1 MAGKIRFENTETA
14 QLYGNE
20 VYVYKHKGYAAG
32 ICHGVKDGDEKC
44 KNEMADF
51 LSKQIAW
58 NCVLIPV
65 PQHTGKAEYTL
76 DIANKIKER
85 IGNIYNIQISDILEC
100 DERPTLYE
108 QKQKII
114 EKTSSSFTEE
124 EISNLNTGNIRIKQG
139 CEIPKQN
146 QNVYILDNVISTGK
160 TYEEIKKLI
169 PGSYPLIFAASKKYI
184 ENINLKMD
192 NISDY
197 INNHYEEDKQ
207 IKQFSDSLTTS
218 EQLKLKQ
225 LWMYEDDNFTVNRN
239 TLSFDG
245 KKINIGNYLKLILRN
260 NIDRIENPLDYD
272 NKDVLNDH
280 CKYIQSLRNKWA
292 QTVDYPLKKEDE
304 IKASQYYFESNYI
317 YSQDKNLWERIED
330 EATIKYPND
339 FESVNKLLN
348 DYKEKYNNCKKIVK
362 NTLSN
367 YVDKENGPY
376 ELLKYLR
383 VEKELNSDDI
393 KSQIISTY
401 INTSDNEIN
410 EKILLKNTLSFFE
423 NENDY
428 SEIMDNFDFMLMDKK
443 DKEMELENWK
453 KEQEYNEKAFIYE
466 SGKLIKFNDYEDK
479 NNFQY
484 CEIGNNNYDI
494 EKIGTNFNIY
504 LEKNK
509 LCTCSDIKSVKTFL
523 IKENEEFFQTELS
536 KLYTDYS
543 EDPKLYSEHSE
554 NKEQLPEI
562 LFNKLSSRTDVWF
575 KNQNKTVKD
584 MLDYIIKIQGADFT
598 VKEYADNSLYI
609 QGYDNGLKP
618 RGKMN
623 LSEADITYLYK
634 NKESFSN
641 KWIEKIE
648 NHIENQYQYYK
659 KNFYDANNPEE
670 LLRDAKK
677 FWNEGQRRAMEEII
691 KNSNKKIE
699 IKPVTLEN
707 KQQNYG
713 LKSDTKNFLMN
724 VSHQKSDMFPAF
736 DIIEFS
742 KYASKEQDE
751 KVRSFSRKAD
761 FNYINDLLN
770 LQKLI
775 YTKDFKEHLL
785 NIRKERNITQVEI
798 NNKTFKDSCNNM
810 IMNNP
815 VNSIKEIECS
825 ITENLSDKEIESV
838 VKQTNDFIKNKSEEN
853 ISTKN
858 NQNNNGSRKGGRK

>member
-32 ICHGVKDGDEKC
+32 ICHGVKDGDENC

-58 NCVLIPV
+58 DCVLIPV

-85 IGNIYNIQISDILEC
+85 IGNIYNIQISDILES

-239 TLSFDG
+239 ILSFDD

-317 YSQDKNLWERIED
+317 YSQDKNLWERIEN

-348 DYKEKYNNCKKIVK
+348 DYKEKYNNCKKIEK
-362 NTLSN
+362 DTLSN
-367 YVDKENGPY
+367 YFDKENGPY

-410 EKILLKNTLSFFE
+410 EKKLLKNTLNFIE
-423 NENDY
+423 NENEY

-453 KEQEYNEKAFIYE
+453 KEQELTKEKSYSFFVKDNAEFEFFADFEPITNLSAEEALNTMFELEKRGFSAGIGIYIKNDFIFNDPDGEGNIIFNKINDEYSFYMGDNFVKELKYNDEHSKNVIEAFKELDHSVKINHSDIPYKEPSFIYE
-466 SGKLIKFNDYEDK
+466 K
-479 NNFQY
+479 
-484 CEIGNNNYDI
+484 
-494 EKIGTNFNIY
+494 EKELF
-504 LEKNK
+504 EKK
-509 LCTCSDIKSVKTFL
+509 HQS
-523 IKENEEFFQTELS
+523 
-536 KLYTDYS
+536 
-543 EDPKLYSEHSE
+543 
-554 NKEQLPEI
+554 
-562 LFNKLSSRTDVWF
+562 
-575 KNQNKTVKD
+575 
-584 MLDYIIKIQGADFT
+584 
-598 VKEYADNSLYI
+598 
-609 QGYDNGLKP
+609 
-618 RGKMN
+618 
-623 LSEADITYLYK
+623 
-634 NKESFSN
+634 
-641 KWIEKIE
+641 
-648 NHIENQYQYYK
+648 
-659 KNFYDANNPEE
+659 
-670 LLRDAKK
+670 
-677 FWNEGQRRAMEEII
+677 
-691 KNSNKKIE
+691 
-699 IKPVTLEN
+699 
-707 KQQNYG
+707 YG

-724 VSHQKSDMFPAF
+724 VSHQESDMFPAF

-751 KVRSFSRKAD
+751 KVRSIYRKTN
-761 FNYINDLLN
+761 FNDIDDLFK
-770 LQKLI
+770 LQKII

-785 NIRKERNITQVEI
+785 NIKKERNITQVEI

-815 VNSIKEIECS
+815 LNSIKEIECS

-838 VKQTNDFIKNKSEEN
+838 VKQTNDVIKNKAEEN

>member
-32 ICHGVKDGDEKC
+32 ICHGVKDGDENC

-58 NCVLIPV
+58 DCVLIPV

-85 IGNIYNIQISDILEC
+85 IGNIYNIQISDILES

-160 TYEEIKKLI
+160 TYEEIEKLI

-184 ENINLKMD
+184 EKINLRMD

-218 EQLKLKQ
+218 ERLKLKQ
-225 LWMYEDDNFTVNRN
+225 LWIYEDDNFTVNRN
-239 TLSFDG
+239 TLSVDDR
-245 KKINIGNYLKLILRN
+245 KINIGNYLKLILRN

-348 DYKEKYNNCKKIVK
+348 DYKEKYNNCKKIEK
-362 NTLSN
+362 DTLSN

-410 EKILLKNTLSFFE
+410 EKKLLKNTLNFFE

-428 SEIMDNFDFMLMDKK
+428 SEIIDNFDFMLIDKK

-453 KEQEYNEKAFIYE
+453 KEQELTKEKPYSFFVKDNAEFEFFADFEPITNLSSEEALNTMFELEERGFSAGIGIYIKNDFIFNDPDGEGNIIFNKINDEYSFYMGDNFVKELKYNDEHSKNVIEAFKELDHSVKINHSDIPYKEPSFIYE
-466 SGKLIKFNDYEDK
+466 KEKELNESQIDSQEENTMKQNLRTL
-479 NNFQY
+479 
-484 CEIGNNNYDI
+484 NNNWGMPFIAPDYWNDDDI
-494 EKIGTNFNIY
+494 SKW
-504 LEKNK
+504 
-509 LCTCSDIKSVKTFL
+509 
-523 IKENEEFFQTELS
+523 NEM
-536 KLYTDYS
+536 
-543 EDPKLYSEHSE
+543 
-554 NKEQLPEI
+554 
-562 LFNKLSSRTDVWF
+562 
-575 KNQNKTVKD
+575 TVKD
-584 MLDYIIKIQGADFT
+584 GLKDLEIVSMLDFVTEATKVINGEKPLEYI
-598 VKEYADNSLYI
+598 N
-609 QGYDNGLKP
+609 
-618 RGKMN
+618 N
-623 LSEADITYLYK
+623 LDYMKLP
-634 NKESFSN
+634 
-641 KWIEKIE
+641 EKIE
-648 NHIENQYQYYK
+648 SI
-659 KNFYDANNPEE
+659 EE
-670 LLRDAKK
+670 LVNQEKQHR
-677 FWNEGQRRAMEEII
+677 
-691 KNSNKKIE
+691 NSAYE
-699 IKPVTLEN
+699 LF
-707 KQQNYG
+707 Q
-713 LKSDTKNFLMN
+713 
-724 VSHQKSDMFPAF
+724 
-736 DIIEFS
+736 
-742 KYASKEQDE
+742 
-751 KVRSFSRKAD
+751 
-761 FNYINDLLN
+761 
-770 LQKLI
+770 
-775 YTKDFKEHLL
+775 
-785 NIRKERNITQVEI
+785 NITQVEI

-838 VKQTNDFIKNKSEEN
+838 VKQTNDFIKNKAEEN